1 MPEPAKNRDIHGV
14 NFNSTNGVLSMSA
27 NASGRFGGRGMKLRG
42 ACVSGLG
49 LAIALLAAQASAT
62 VKDGVDAWQAGDY
75 PKAVAEWRAPADA
88 GDADAQFNLGQA
100 YKLGR
105 GVPADSKVA
114 QSWYL
119 KAAQQGHEQAQAN
132 LGLILFQN
140 GDRQGAMPWITKA
153 AQRGEPRAQYVL
165 GTAMFNGDLVPR
177 DWPRA
182 YALMTRSAAAGLPQA
197 ATSLQQMDKYLTVAD
212 RQAGAVLAQQM
223 ESGGGFEL
231 TPTPAPALAKA
242 AKPPVVKPKTPKPA
256 AAGTPPVQ
264 TTTLAPSAPAK
275 PAPAPAV
282 TKPVTVPSAAP
293 VAAPSDS
300 KSWQIQLGAYGSQ
313 AGAQKIWGDVVRQ
326 SVVQGKNPAYIP
338 VGALTR
344 LRTGPFASKA
354 EANAACQALQ
364 KAGYNCFP
372 VAP

>member
-1 MPEPAKNRDIHGV
+1 MKVRRGGICGV
-14 NFNSTNGVLSMSA
+14 
-27 NASGRFGGRGMKLRG
+27 
-42 ACVSGLG
+42 G
-49 LAIALLAAQASAT
+49 LAMALLAAAQASAT

-75 PKAVAEWRAPADA
+75 ARAISHWRQPAEA

-105 GVPADSKVA
+105 GVPADNKIA
-114 QSWYL
+114 QGWYL

-132 LGLILFQN
+132 LGLILFQS

-212 RQAGAVLAQQM
+212 RQAGAALAQQM
-223 ESGGGFEL
+223 ESGGGFAP
-231 TPTPAPALAKA
+231 TPPPSTPPTTVAKVAKPPVAKPKPPKSGTTPAPAQTAALASA
-242 AKPPVVKPKTPKPA
+242 A
-256 AAGTPPVQ
+256 
-264 TTTLAPSAPAK
+264 
-275 PAPAPAV
+275 PAPAPAAAKL
-282 TKPVTVPSAAP
+282 TAAP
-293 VAAPSDS
+293 APAPSMAS
-300 KSWQIQLGAYGSQ
+300 SSGRSWQIQLGAYGSV
-313 AGAQKIWGDVVRQ
+313 AGAQKVWGNIARNAAVN
-326 SVVQGKNPAYIP
+326 GKEPAYIP

-344 LRTGPFASKA
+344 LRTGPFPGKT

-364 KAGYNCFP
+364 KAGFNCFP